1 MIKTFKIILFT
12 LLLSL
17 PFNVANSETLNF
29 SVGIWEGD
37 VKKGKAHGK
46 GVLTFK
52 NGAVYEGKISKNR
65 IHGAGKLISKDG
77 EVYDGKWRYGKFY
90 QKIDKKTRKII
101 ILQTEGRFYW
111 ERHEIKGKGQVRTK
125 WFEAEKTSSGITLT
139 SKGKKDMETAIKEAL
154 AGGGGGDSGG
164 GGGGGGGC

>member
-1 MIKTFKIILFT
+1 MIKKFKTVLFI

-17 PFNVANSETLNF
+17 PFNIANSDTLNF
-29 SVGIWEGD
+29 SVGTWEGD

-65 IHGAGKLISKDG
+65 IHGTGKLISKDG
-77 EVYDGKWRYGKFY
+77 EVYEGKWRYGKFY
-90 QKIDKKTRKII
+90 QKIDEKIRKTI

-111 ERHEIKGKGQVRTK
+111 ERHEIKGKGQVRNK

-139 SKGKKDMETAIKEAL
+139 SKGKKDMETAIEEAL

-164 GGGGGGGC
+164 GGGGGC

>member
-17 PFNVANSETLNF
+17 PFNVANSETLDF

-90 QKIDKKTRKII
+90 QKLIKKLVK
-101 ILQTEGRFYW
+101 
-111 ERHEIKGKGQVRTK
+111 
-125 WFEAEKTSSGITLT
+125 
-139 SKGKKDMETAIKEAL
+139 
-154 AGGGGGDSGG
+154 
-164 GGGGGGGC
+164 